1 MTRIVVVPE
10 NLRSLSSQLQRAGQE
25 INAISSR
32 VGGALGGL
40 DWEARQK
47 AGVDSQA
54 NDARGRASA
63 MASQAEAMARYL
75 IGKAQAF
82 EQADQQG
89 ATDLQVVIDKYPI
102 PMPVPTPEPG
112 GTPVSLPSLDTVF
125 DVFKASLSTVSLFV
139 TSLGLDAVKVFAGA
153 GDFFLRK
160 LPNAEAAFRRWEDY
174 NRQDNWNRATA
185 DQYQEDA
192 RKALEELGVS
202 GLKDTLD
209 LVADKIPKSDVIDE
223 ALKKAYDAIGA
234 VGDWIDAL
242 GAGKK

>member
-1 MTRIVVVPE
+1 MTRILVVPE
-10 NLRSLSSQLQRAGQE
+10 QLRSLSSQLRQTSQE
-25 INAISSR
+25 LNAMSGR
-32 VGGALGGL
+32 VGSALGGL

-47 AGVDSQA
+47 AGVDGQA
-54 NDARGRASA
+54 NDACGRASA
-63 MASQAEAMARYL
+63 LATQAETMARYL
-75 IGKAQAF
+75 VNKAQAF
-82 EQADQQG
+82 AQADQQG
-89 ATDLQVVIDKYPI
+89 AADLQVIIDKYPLPI
-102 PMPVPTPEPG
+102 PVPTPEPG
-112 GTPVSLPSLDTVF
+112 GTTVSLPSLDTIF

-185 DQYQEDA
+185 DQYQEEA
-192 RKALEELGVS
+192 RKTLEELGVS

-209 LVADKIPKSDVIDE
+209 LIADKIPKSDVIDE

-234 VGDWIDAL
+234 VGDWIEAL
-242 GAGKK
+242 GTGKR